1 MIFVIEGELWV
12 DYTFFSKEVKYGY
25 ADKGRDRGSFG

>member
-12 DYTFFSKEVKYGY
+12 DYTFLKEVKHGY
-25 ADKGRDRGSFG
+25 ANKGRDRGGFG